1 MMADKPYG
9 QLGAVLDEIARRRN
23 VRGPYRLGRY
33 IVEQTG
39 EGPGGSHW
47 SQIYYGQKDPS
58 PKAMKRFALAMDL
71 TKGEE
76 EKLATAYLFRRVAAA
91 A

>member
-1 MMADKPYG
+1 M
-9 QLGAVLDEIARRRN
+9 DEIARRRN
-23 VRGPYRLGRY
+23 VRGPYNLAEY
-33 IVEQTG
+33 IEERTG
-39 EGPGGSHW
+39 ESPGGSHW
-47 SQIYYGQKDPS
+47 SQVLYGKKDVS

-71 TKGEE
+71 TKEEE